1 MSAEELQALWAYAEE
16 DGRQQPIS
24 LSPPN
29 YTFYSTLHPMGTT
42 ELPAPSPAPEESPR
56 RKCASHHKLK
66 PKYHVTKWS
75 SFVVPRE
82 RRKLT
87 PLLPF
92 VAAPSPYVYPSGPGY
107 QGSLLVNHAASP

>member
-16 DGRQQPIS
+16 DARQAPIS
-24 LSPPN
+24 LSPPS
-29 YTFYSTLHPMGTT
+29 YTHSTLNPAGTD
-42 ELPAPSPAPEESPR
+42 ELRAPSPVPEESPR
-56 RKCASHHKLK
+56 RKCASHSKLK

-82 RRKLT
+82 RRKLP

-107 QGSLLVNHAASP
+107 QEEIVYL